1 MTVSSHP
8 GRVTGVPGAF
18 GSAARAAVLVT
29 DGEGRVLLRRTG
41 DDESSGRWGLP
52 CVELAP
58 DETPGTAAVRALE
71 AATGLV
77 PRLGGLLVADWVA
90 ASHRPG
96 GGVPVHVFDAGG
108 LSASAL
114 RRVRAA
120 GSGRHTAFVAPAELA
135 VYAPGAE
142 SLRTAAAL
150 EARAD
155 GRTRV
160 LEDGHEPAARRAMRD
175 YGIVPAVHSGS
186 AWVWHEGPVPAE
198 LPVRHAWVWVFVPD
212 GRVVVYLDARHETG
226 LPGGTLEDFEH
237 RDARAA
243 AIREVREET
252 QIEIGEPVQ
261 LGYLVDSR
269 PGDAPVA
276 RVRMA
281 AAATF
286 VGLSAPDPATG
297 TVHRRLLVPPALVA
311 DLCGWGPSA
320 RRQTA
325 AAVEAAVGFGI
336 KPADETAP
344 VTEIPADGY
353 DELPAGAPA
362 EGLG

>member
-1 MTVSSHP
+1 MTGSSHP
-8 GRVTGVPGAF
+8 DRATGVPGTY
-18 GSAARAAVLVT
+18 GTAARAAVLVT
-29 DGEGRVLLRRTG
+29 DGEGRVLLVRTG
-41 DDESSGRWGLP
+41 DDEPSSRWGLP
-52 CVELAP
+52 CAEVAAG
-58 DETPGTAAVRALE
+58 ETPVTAAERAME
-71 AATGLV
+71 AATGLI
-77 PRLGGLLVADWVA
+77 PRLGGLLVVDWVLA
-90 ASHRPG
+90 LPG
-96 GGVPVHVFDAGG
+96 ARGGVPVHVFDAGR

-114 RRVRAA
+114 RRVHAA
-120 GSGRHTAFVAPAELA
+120 QSGPHTAFAAPAELA
-135 VYAPGAE
+135 AYAPGAE
-142 SLRTAAAL
+142 SLHTVAAL

-155 GRTRV
+155 GNTRV

-198 LPVRHAWVWVFVPD
+198 LPVQHAWVWVFVPD

-252 QIEIGEPVQ
+252 QIEIGEPVH

-269 PGDAPVA
+269 PGHAPVA

-286 VGLSAPDPATG
+286 VGPSAPDPATG

-311 DLCGWGPSA
+311 DVCGWGPSA
-320 RRQTA
+320 RRQTTT
-325 AAVEAAVGFGI
+325 AVEAAARFGV

-353 DELPAGAPA
+353 GALPAGAPV